1 MVGMRCPALLALA
14 AIVVAQAEV
23 RTLTLKE
30 AADLAARQS
39 PEVLLARLDEQ
50 RAAAAAQAAR
60 DPFVPKMFV
69 GSGLAYTSGF
79 PMSIEG
85 SAPSIVQAR
94 AVSSLYNKPQRLAVA
109 QAREQARGAQI
120 ATQEQRDSAVGR
132 VVSTFLDAERRGR
145 LVELARRQVESSE
158 KVHSLVALR
167 VQEGRELPLEGKR
180 AALDLA
186 KARQRLLA
194 FEADREAA
202 ESTVAFLLGL
212 PPGER
217 VRPAGEE
224 RQLPELPQS
233 SEAAVEEAL
242 RENREIKRLESALLA
257 KGFETQARRA
267 ERYPVLDLVAQY
279 GLFARFNNYEDFFRR
294 FQRHN
299 GQLGVSIQLP
309 LLFGPGRAGRIG
321 VAESE
326 AARLRLQINQVR
338 GRVSL
343 DTERQFLELQKSESA
358 RQVNRLD
365 LELARE
371 TLAVQL
377 ARFDEGRASLKQ
389 VEEARLGEQEKWMAY
404 YDAVTQ
410 AEAARYALLESTGRL
425 LAALR

>member
-1 MVGMRCPALLALA
+1 MVGMRCLALLALA
-14 AIVVAQAEV
+14 TIAAAQGER

-50 RAAAAAQAAR
+50 RAAAAAEAAR

-94 AVSSLYNKPQRLAVA
+94 AVSSVYNKPQKLAVA

-120 ATQEQRDSAVGR
+120 ATGQQCESAVGR
-132 VVSTFLDAERRGR
+132 VVSAFLDTERRGR
-145 LVELARRQVESSE
+145 LVELAERQLESAE
-158 KVHSLVALR
+158 KVNTIVSLR
-167 VQEGRELPLEGKR
+167 VREGQELPLEGKR
-180 AALDLA
+180 ATLDVA
-186 KARQRLLA
+186 RARQRLLV
-194 FEADREAA
+194 FEADRDAA

-212 PPGER
+212 PPGAR
-217 VRPAGEE
+217 VRPAGEQ

-233 SEAAVEEAL
+233 AEAAVEEAL

-309 LLFGPGRAGRIG
+309 LLFGPGRAGKLG
-321 VAESE
+321 VAEAE
-326 AARLRLQINQVR
+326 AARIRLQINQVR
-338 GRVSL
+338 SRVSL
-343 DTERQFLELQKSESA
+343 DTQKQFLEVRKSESA
-358 RQVNRLD
+358 RQVNRLE
-365 LELARE
+365 LELARD
-371 TLAVQL
+371 TLSVQL

-389 VEEARLGEQEKWMAY
+389 VEEARRGEQDKWMAY

-410 AEAARYALLESTGRL
+410 AEAAGYVLLESTGRL

>member
-1 MVGMRCPALLALA
+1 MRCSVLLVLA
-14 AIVVAQAEV
+14 ATSIISAEI

-30 AADLAARQS
+30 AADLTARQS
-39 PEVLLARLDEQ
+39 PEVLLARLDEL
-50 RAAAAAQAAR
+50 RASAAAEAAR
-60 DPFVPKMFV
+60 DPFVPKFFV

-94 AVSSLYNKPQRLAVA
+94 AVSSIYNKPQKLALA
-109 QAREQARGAQI
+109 QAREQARGAGI
-120 ATQEQRDSAVGR
+120 ATLGQRDSAVGR
-132 VVSTFLDAERRGR
+132 VVSAFLDSERRSK
-145 LVELARRQVESSE
+145 LVGSARRQVESAE
-158 KVHSLVALR
+158 KVNNLVALR

-180 AALDLA
+180 AALELA
-186 KARQRLLA
+186 KARQRLLV
-194 FEADREAA
+194 FEADRDAA
-202 ESTVAFLLGL
+202 EATVAFLLGL
-212 PPGER
+212 PPGDR

-224 RQLPELPQS
+224 RQPPELPAS
-233 SEAAVEEAL
+233 AEAAVEEAL
-242 RENREIKRLESALLA
+242 RENREIKRLESALVA

-309 LLFGPGRAGRIG
+309 VLFGPGLSGRIG

-326 AARLRLQINQVR
+326 AARIRLQINQVR
-338 GRVSL
+338 GRVTL
-343 DTERQFLELQKSESA
+343 DTQKQFLELQKVDSA
-358 RQVNRLD
+358 RHVNRLE

-371 TLAVQL
+371 TLDVQL
-377 ARFDEGRASLKQ
+377 ARFDEGRASLRQ
-389 VEEARLGEQEKWMAY
+389 VEEARLSEQEKWMAY
-404 YDAVTQ
+404 YDAVAQ

-425 LAALR
+425 MAALR